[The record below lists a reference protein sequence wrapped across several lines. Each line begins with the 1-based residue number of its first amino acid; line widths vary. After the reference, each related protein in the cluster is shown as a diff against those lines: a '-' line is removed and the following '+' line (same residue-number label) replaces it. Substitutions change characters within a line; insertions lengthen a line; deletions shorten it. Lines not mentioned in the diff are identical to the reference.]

1 VNVVQ
6 FKICVHEHHGTE
18 EKGESMKK
26 QDAVIIGSG
35 IGGLAC
41 GAFLAKNGL
50 NTLII
55 EQHSRPGGYVTSYK
69 RSGFMFDVVHV
80 IGGLRE
86 GAPLNRIFSYL
97 GLDKKIEFIEID
109 KTFKFVYP
117 DITLDCYTDMDKYE
131 QQLTDNFP
139 DEKEGI
145 HRCFGTMKRIWDE
158 ILGSDYRPNFLQLM
172 SYPVRFPNLV
182 RFQNKTFQQFLDAY
196 IRDERLK
203 EILGS
208 GWGYLGL
215 NNPRLSAL
223 YMIGMYM
230 SYHAGGAW
238 YPKGGY
244 QSMSDACAAR
254 FEEFGGVLKL
264 KTTVR
269 KILLQGN
276 RAVGVELEDG
286 EQIRAE
292 HVISD
297 ADTKRTF
304 LDLVGEEG
312 LGKGFTERVRNLE
325 QSVSGF
331 VVHLGVRMELPPELN
346 CGCVMYFPD
355 YGIAEAQFGAAEK
368 NEIRTTPGMFGL
380 GLSVS
385 SLKDPDSAPEGC
397 HALDLIYMPA
407 PYRFKNTWLRED
419 KVKYNELKKSLAETL
434 IKAAEA
440 LIPGLSEHIVIM
452 DISTPLTYERYT
464 SSTGGG
470 WYDAAC
476 TPGQSLLKRMP
487 TRTPIQNLYLTGAK
501 AFPGPGMF
509 GAIQSG
515 LFTADSILNKRL
527 TKGKYV
533 LSVQ

>member
-1 VNVVQ
+1 
-6 FKICVHEHHGTE
+6 
-18 EKGESMKK
+18 MKE
-26 QDAVIIGSG
+26 QDAIIIGSG
-35 IGGLAC
+35 IGGLTC

-50 NTLII
+50 NTLIL
-55 EQHSRPGGYVTSYK
+55 EQHSRPGGYVTSYRRK
-69 RSGFMFDVVHV
+69 GFMFDVVHV
-80 IGGLRE
+80 IGGLGE

-97 GLDKKIEFIEID
+97 GLDKKVEFIEID
-109 KTFKFVYP
+109 KTFRFVYP
-117 DITLDCYTDMDKYE
+117 DIAVDCYTDMDKYE
-131 QQLTDNFP
+131 QQLVDNFP

-158 ILGSDYRPNFLQLM
+158 ILNSDYKPNSLQLM

-182 RFQNKTFQQFLDAY
+182 RFQDKTFQQFLDAY
-196 IRDERLK
+196 INNEKLK

-215 NNPRLSAL
+215 NNRRLSAL

-244 QSMSDACAAR
+244 QSMSDAFAER
-254 FEEFGGVLKL
+254 FEELGGRLKL
-264 KTTVR
+264 KTKVK
-269 KILLQGN
+269 KIILEGG

-286 EQIRAE
+286 EQIRAK
-292 HVISD
+292 HVVSN

-304 LDLVGEEG
+304 LNLVGEEHMSRSFVGKVKG
-312 LGKGFTERVRNLE
+312 LQ

-331 VVHLGVRMELPPELN
+331 VVHLGVKMELPRELH

-355 YGIAEAQFGAAEK
+355 YGIAEAQFGAAER
-368 NEIRTTPGMFGL
+368 NEIETIPGTFGL

-407 PYRFKNTWLRED
+407 PYGFRNTWMREG
-419 KVKYNELKKSLAETL
+419 KVKYDELKKSLSDTL

-440 LIPGLSEHIVIM
+440 LIPGLSEHIVVM

-464 SSTGGG
+464 SSTEGG
-470 WYDAAC
+470 WYDSAC

-515 LFTADSILNKRL
+515 LFTADSILKKKL
-527 TKGKYV
+527 TRGKYV
-533 LSVQ
+533 LSVD